1 MNIAVKTRVA
11 LIAGLII
18 VVAILGLSV
27 GNMLMSE
34 KVSMKNALHAQAEQL
49 HAVDLMLQDVNV
61 RSAMALQGL
70 VSMIE
75 AMPFEELDSK
85 EKIIANVG
93 PLLRGHRI
101 TAGLLGSYIG
111 LPTGEVVED
120 NITNTTTRFSVRGGQ
135 GHSYNATQRSWYI
148 GALKNN
154 GLFQTEV
161 YEDSVTGEPSLSYAM
176 PIHKNGQLIGVASID
191 SY

>member
-1 MNIAVKTRVA
+1 
-11 LIAGLII
+11 
-18 VVAILGLSV
+18 
-27 GNMLMSE
+27 
-34 KVSMKNALHAQAEQL
+34 
-49 HAVDLMLQDVNV
+49 MLQDVNV